1 MQSKSDKETL
11 RVNSKSDKETLLSRL
26 TRRSREERSEYR
38 LEILEAG
45 DDLPPL
51 CLPSGGWDDARR
63 RAAAIVRSKIDRLTR
78 HPKGHHALQVPSRRN
93 L

>member
-1 MQSKSDKETL
+1 MQ
-11 RVNSKSDKETLLSRL
+11 SKSDKETLLSRL

-51 CLPSGGWDDARR
+51 FCLPSGGWDDARR

-78 HPKGHHALQVPSRRN
+78 HPKGHHALQVPSRCN